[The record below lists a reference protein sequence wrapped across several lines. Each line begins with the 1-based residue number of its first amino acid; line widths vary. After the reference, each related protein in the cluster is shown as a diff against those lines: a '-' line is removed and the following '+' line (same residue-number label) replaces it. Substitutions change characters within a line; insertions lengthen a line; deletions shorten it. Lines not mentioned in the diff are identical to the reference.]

1 MHNFVDLQPYG
12 DNRQLRMVVE
22 TPRGSNIKLDYEPEL
37 RAFTV
42 SRALPLGLV
51 YPYDWGFIPGTKG
64 EDGDPI
70 DALAVHDGATY
81 PGVIL
86 PCRPL
91 GVVELV
97 QKGAKGPIE
106 NPRVILMPIWHD
118 RMGELEKATD
128 LPARVKAEI
137 EQFFLSATLF
147 TDKQAKVT
155 GWRGPNAAHKLINA
169 SLTGGNT

>member
-1 MHNFVDLQPYG
+1 VHNLVELQPYG
-12 DNRQLRMVVE
+12 DDRQLRMVVE
-22 TPRGSNIKLDYEPEL
+22 TPRGSNIKLEYEPEL
-37 RAFTV
+37 HAFTV

-97 QKGAKGPIE
+97 QKGANGPIE

-118 RMGELEKATD
+118 RLGELEKATD
-128 LPARVKAEI
+128 LPERVKAEI
-137 EQFFLSATLF
+137 EQFFLSATFF
-147 TDKQAKVT
+147 TDKQAKIT
-155 GWRGPNAAHKLINA
+155 GWRGPKAAHRLISA
-169 SLTGGNT
+169 SLAGGKT

>member
-1 MHNFVDLQPYG
+1 
-12 DNRQLRMVVE
+12 MVVE

-70 DALAVHDGATY
+70 DALAVHDG
-81 PGVIL
+81 GIL

-91 GVVELV
+91 GGVDLV
-97 QKGAKGPIE
+97 QEGAKGPIE
-106 NPRVILMPIWHD
+106 NPRLLLPIWHD
-118 RMGELEKATD
+118 
-128 LPARVKAEI
+128 LPFMFVFR
-137 EQFFLSATLF
+137 
-147 TDKQAKVT
+147 
-155 GWRGPNAAHKLINA
+155 
-169 SLTGGNT
+169 

>member
-1 MHNFVDLQPYG
+1 M
-12 DNRQLRMVVE
+12 
-22 TPRGSNIKLDYEPEL
+22 
-37 RAFTV
+37 
-42 SRALPLGLV
+42 
-51 YPYDWGFIPGTKG
+51 
-64 EDGDPI
+64 
-70 DALAVHDGATY
+70 
-81 PGVIL
+81 

-97 QKGAKGPIE
+97 QKGANGPIE
-106 NPRVILMPIWHD
+106 NPRLILMPIWHD

-169 SLTGGNT
+169 SLTGDA

>member
-1 MHNFVDLQPYG
+1 MYNFVDLQPYG
-12 DNRQLRMVVE
+12 DNRQLHMIVE
-22 TPRGSNIKLDYEPEL
+22 TPREPKL

-51 YPYDWGFIPGTKG
+51 FPYDWGFIPGTEG

-70 DALAVHDGATY
+70 DALAVHDGGTY

-91 GVVELV
+91 GVVDLV
-97 QKGAKGPIE
+97 QKDAKGPIE
-106 NPRVILMPIWHD
+106 NPRLILMPIWHD
-118 RMGELEKATD
+118 RMGELEKAAD

-137 EQFFLSATLF
+137 EQFFSARLYLRTS
-147 TDKQAKVT
+147 
-155 GWRGPNAAHKLINA
+155 GRR
-169 SLTGGNT
+169 

>member
-1 MHNFVDLQPYG
+1 MHNFIDLEPYG
-12 DNRQLRMVVE
+12 DNRELRMIVE
-22 TPRGSNIKLDYEPEL
+22 TPRGSNIKLEYEVEL

-51 YPYDWGFIPGTKG
+51 YPYDWGLIPGTKG

-70 DALAVHDGATY
+70 DGLAVHDGAPY

-97 QKGAKGPIE
+97 QKGATGPIE
-106 NPRVILMPIWHD
+106 NPRLILM
-118 RMGELEKATD
+118 
-128 LPARVKAEI
+128 
-137 EQFFLSATLF
+137 QFFLSATLF

-155 GWRGPNAAHKLINA
+155 GRHGPKAAHKLVNA
-169 SLTGGNT
+169 S